1 MAARSARQRRAA
13 DSVSVSSTA
22 CRSKVERPMTLSMSA
37 VAVCCCRDSVSSRV
51 RACTSSNSLTFSIA
65 IAAWSA
71 KVLTSSICLA
81 VDDDGADQLIF
92 LEHWHRQ
99 TRPSPGSVHCR
110 DAQRIAIEIGLFGFQ
125 VGNVDC
131 TLGTR
136 ETAEA
141 CRWTSGE
148 WATV

>member
-1 MAARSARQRRAA
+1 LLLRDRTLALAGDGRMVGEGA
-13 DSVSVSSTA
+13 DPLDLRVG
-22 CRSKVERPMTLSMSA
+22 EWPTL
-37 VAVCCCRDSVSSRV
+37 
-51 RACTSSNSLTFSIA
+51 LT
-65 IAAWSA
+65 
-71 KVLTSSICLA
+71 

-125 VGNVDC
+125 VGNVDHP
-131 TLGTR
+131 LGTR
-136 ETAEA
+136 ETAETGR
-141 CRWTSGE
+141 CTSGE